1 MSTGIKG
8 KVGPFELTWKKSPR
22 GGPSGSTE
30 IQLPDGK
37 TVELRWKKDAEG
49 IWIELPHGVFGY
61 DISGYADDDGRT
73 IYSVAQRQAPG
84 NWTGIALMRA
94 GEESAAAGAAAG
106 PKKGVRVRAQMP
118 GKIIAVSVKAGDMVE
133 KDQPILVMEAM
144 KMENVIRAPQ
154 AGKLGLVKVQ
164 AGQAVETGADLCVI
178 DPV

>member
-1 MSTGIKG
+1 
-8 KVGPFELTWKKSPR
+8 V
-22 GGPSGSTE
+22 
-30 IQLPDGK
+30 QLSDGK

-61 DISGYADDDGRT
+61 DISGHADDEGRT
-73 IYSVAQRQAPG
+73 VYTVSQRQAPG
-84 NWTGIALMRA
+84 AWSGLSLMRA

-118 GKIIAVSVKAGDMVE
+118 GKIISISAKPGDVVE
-133 KDQPILVMEAM
+133 KEQPLLVMEAM

-154 AGKLGLVKVQ
+154 AGKIGQVKVT

>member
-1 MSTGIKG
+1 MSGMKG
-8 KVGPFELTWKKSPR
+8 KVGPFELTWKTAPR
-22 GGPSGSTE
+22 GPAGSTQV
-30 IQLPDGK
+30 QLADGK
-37 TVELRWKKDAEG
+37 TIELRWKKDAEG

-61 DISGYADDDGRT
+61 DISGHADDDGRT
-73 IYSVAQRQAPG
+73 VYAVTQRQAPG
-84 NWTGIALMRA
+84 SWTGLSLLRA

-106 PKKGVRVRAQMP
+106 PKKGMRVRAQMP

-154 AGKLGLVKVQ
+154 AGKLGQVKVV

-178 DPV
+178 DPA

>member
-1 MSTGIKG
+1 MSHLKG
-8 KVGPFELTWKKSPR
+8 KVGSFELSWKSAPR
-22 GGPSGSTE
+22 GPSGSTQV
-30 IQLPDGK
+30 QLADGK

-61 DISGYADDDGRT
+61 DISGHVDDDGRT
-73 IYSVAQRQAPG
+73 VYSMTQRQAPG
-84 NWTGIALMRA
+84 AWTGLSFQRA

-118 GKIIAVSVKAGDMVE
+118 GKIIAISVKAGDVVE
-133 KDQPILVMEAM
+133 KDQPLLVMEAM

-154 AGKLGLVKVQ
+154 AGKLGQVKVT

-178 DPV
+178 DPA